1 MYENITFHFI
11 SGFVD
16 RGFINNI
23 QRCYQMM
30 TVVSQTVSFF
40 KVLFVHYL
48 NDMDV
53 DMDIL

>member
-1 MYENITFHFI
+1 
-11 SGFVD
+11 
-16 RGFINNI
+16 
-23 QRCYQMM
+23 MM
-30 TVVSQTVSFF
+30 TVLSQTVSFF